1 MRTMLLCY
9 YIEKSE
15 GTCMKQDNIIA
26 TQGLTNL
33 FAGQPDMD
41 STDKKVE
48 FIKTKLREFFNL
60 KNVNFLFG
68 AGTSNGAIDTMSELY
83 KHLKFSKDE
92 KNEEKEFKSIVA
104 KEGEN
109 LENILKVMYSARNYY
124 NGIHDDD
131 KKAEDD
137 ITHYKELYDRL
148 IKKIEG
154 HIFDSINVDFAT
166 KECPKILGYYT
177 TFYQKLAMRNKDLS
191 RIRVFTTNNDLFN
204 ETALD
209 SLNIHYI
216 NGFSGGLR
224 RFFNPALFNYT
235 WSKRMD
241 TSIDKYEPIEN
252 LVYLY
257 KIHGSI
263 NWRESTPLP
272 GNYFEIEEFPSSDLT
287 SDKACLIYPTPTK
300 QDKSLGAPYVD
311 LFREFQNKLL
321 EPHSVLFVIGY
332 GFNDRHVNDIIYRA
346 LATNSTINIVIFSSK
361 PKDEDREKKPIFF
374 VDDNRIFTFSGKVW
388 DVDDEE
394 NKVEGS
400 KHTINHFDYIVNELL
415 PNLDAFK
422 KEDNLV
428 QGFVNQ
434 LNKLTKDR
442 K

>member
-1 MRTMLLCY
+1 
-9 YIEKSE
+9 
-15 GTCMKQDNIIA
+15 MKQDNIIA

-83 KHLKFSKDE
+83 KHLEFSKDE

-131 KKAEDD
+131 KNAEDD

-191 RIRVFTTNNDLFN
+191 RIRVFTTN
-204 ETALD
+204 
-209 SLNIHYI
+209 

-394 NKVEGS
+394 KEVEGS

-428 QGFVNQ
+428 RFVNQ
-434 LNKLTKDR
+434 LTI
-442 K
+442 

>member
-1 MRTMLLCY
+1 
-9 YIEKSE
+9 
-15 GTCMKQDNIIA
+15 MKKDNIIA
-26 TQGLTNL
+26 TQGLTSL
-33 FAGQPDMD
+33 FAGQSDID
-41 STDKKVE
+41 STEKKVE
-48 FIKTKLREFFNL
+48 LIKTKLREFFNL
-60 KNVNFLFG
+60 KNVHFLFG
-68 AGTSNGAIDTMSELY
+68 AGTSSGAIDTMYELY
-83 KHLKFSKDE
+83 ENLTFSNKED
-92 KNEEKEFKSIVA
+92 EEKKEFGCIVA
-104 KEGEN
+104 KEGNN
-109 LENILKVMYSARNYY
+109 LESILKVMYSARNYY
-124 NGIHDDD
+124 NGIQE
-131 KKAEDD
+131 EDATGKD
-137 ITHYKELYDRL
+137 NINSYKELYDRL
-148 IKKIEG
+148 ITKVEK
-154 HIFDSINVDFAT
+154 HIFDSINIDFAAEESQ
-166 KECPKILGYYT
+166 KVLSYYT

-224 RFFNPALFNYT
+224 KFFNPALFNYT
-235 WSKRMD
+235 LSKRMD

-321 EPHSVLFVIGY
+321 EPHSVLFIIGY

-346 LATNSTINIVIFSSK
+346 LATNSTINVVIFSSK
-361 PKDEDREKKPIFF
+361 PKDNEREKKPIFF
-374 VDDNRIFTFSGKVW
+374 IDDNRIFTFSGKVW
-388 DVDDEE
+388 DVDDDEKE
-394 NKVEGS
+394 VADTRR
-400 KHTINHFDYIVNELL
+400 TINHFDYIVNELL

-434 LNKLTKDR
+434 LNILTT
-442 K
+442 

>member
-1 MRTMLLCY
+1 
-9 YIEKSE
+9 
-15 GTCMKQDNIIA
+15 MKKDNITA
-26 TQGLTNL
+26 TQGLTSL
-33 FAGQPDMD
+33 FVGQSDVD
-41 STDKKVE
+41 STEKKVE
-48 FIKTKLREFFNL
+48 LIKTKLREFFNL
-60 KNVNFLFG
+60 KNVNFLLG
-68 AGTSNGAIDTMSELY
+68 AGTSNGAIYTMSELY
-83 KHLKFSKDE
+83 NHLDFSEDE
-92 KNEEKEFKSIVA
+92 KNEEKEFNSIVA

-131 KKAEDD
+131 KNAEDD

-154 HIFDSINVDFAT
+154 HIFDCINVDFAT

-235 WSKRMD
+235 LSKRMD
-241 TSIDKYEPIEN
+241 TSYEPIEN

-272 GNYFEIEEFPSSDLT
+272 GNYFEIEEFPSGDLT

-321 EPHSVLFVIGY
+321 EPHSVLFIIGY

-346 LATNSTINIVIFSSK
+346 LATNSTINVVIFSSK
-361 PKDEDREKKPIFF
+361 PKDNEREKKPIFF
-374 VDDNRIFTFSGKVW
+374 IDDNRIFTFSGKVW
-388 DVDDEE
+388 DVDDDEKE
-394 NKVEGS
+394 VAS
-400 KHTINHFDYIVNELL
+400 TQRTINHFDYIVNELL

>member
-1 MRTMLLCY
+1 
-9 YIEKSE
+9 
-15 GTCMKQDNIIA
+15 MKKDNITA
-26 TQGLTNL
+26 TQGLTSL
-33 FAGQPDMD
+33 FVDQSDVD
-41 STDKKVE
+41 STEKKVE
-48 FIKTKLREFFNL
+48 LIKTKLREFFNL
-60 KNVNFLFG
+60 KNVNFLLG

-92 KNEEKEFKSIVA
+92 KNEEKEFNSIVA

-131 KKAEDD
+131 KNAEDD

-154 HIFDSINVDFAT
+154 HIFDCINVDFAT

-209 SLNIHYI
+209 SLN
-216 NGFSGGLR
+216 GFRGGLR

-235 WSKRMD
+235 LSKRMD

-272 GNYFEIEEFPSSDLT
+272 GNYFEIEEFPSGDLT

-321 EPHSVLFVIGY
+321 EPHSVLFIIGY

-346 LATNSTINIVIFSSK
+346 LATNSTINVVIFSSK
-361 PKDEDREKKPIFF
+361 PKDNEREKKPIFF
-374 VDDNRIFTFSGKVW
+374 IDDNRIFTFSGKVW
-388 DVDDEE
+388 DVDDDEKE
-394 NKVEGS
+394 VADTRR
-400 KHTINHFDYIVNELL
+400 TINHFDYIVNELL

>member
-1 MRTMLLCY
+1 
-9 YIEKSE
+9 
-15 GTCMKQDNIIA
+15 MKKVDDIIA

-33 FAGQPDMD
+33 FVGQSDID
-41 STDKKVE
+41 STEKRVE
-48 FIKTKLREFFNL
+48 LIKTKLREFFNL

-83 KHLKFSKDE
+83 KHLEFSKEE

-104 KEGEN
+104 KEGKN
-109 LENILKVMYSARNYY
+109 LEKILTVMYSARNYY

-131 KKAEDD
+131 KNAEDD

-272 GNYFEIEEFPSSDLT
+272 GNYFEIEEIPSSELT

-332 GFNDRHVNDIIYRA
+332 GFNDRHVNEIIYRA

-361 PKDEDREKKPIFF
+361 PEYEDREKKPIFF
-374 VDDNRIFTFSGKVW
+374 IDDNRIFTFSGKVW
-388 DVDDEE
+388 DVDDDEKE
-394 NKVEGS
+394 VADTRR
-400 KHTINHFDYIVNELL
+400 TINHFDYIVNELL

>member
-1 MRTMLLCY
+1 MLLCY

-15 GTCMKQDNIIA
+15 GACMKQDNIIA

-33 FAGQPDMD
+33 FAGQPDID

-48 FIKTKLREFFNL
+48 LIKTKLREFFNL

-83 KHLKFSKDE
+83 KHLEFSKEE

-124 NGIHDDD
+124 NGIQE
-131 KKAEDD
+131 EDAKD
-137 ITHYKELYDRL
+137 EAVINSFKELYDRL

-154 HIFDSINVDFAT
+154 HIFDSINVDFAK

-263 NWRESTPLP
+263 NWRESIPLP
-272 GNYFEIEEFPSSDLT
+272 GNYFEIEEFPSSDLI

-321 EPHSVLFVIGY
+321 EPHSVLFIIGY

-346 LATNSTINIVIFSSK
+346 LATNSTINVVIFSSK
-361 PKDEDREKKPIFF
+361 PKDKEREKKPIFF
-374 VDDNRIFTFSGKVW
+374 IDDNRIFTFSGKVW
-388 DVDDEE
+388 DVDDDEKE
-394 NKVEGS
+394 VAGTQR
-400 KHTINHFDYIVNELL
+400 TINHFDYIVNELL

>member
-1 MRTMLLCY
+1 MLLCY

-332 GFNDRHVNDIIYRA
+332 GF
-346 LATNSTINIVIFSSK
+346 TIV
-361 PKDEDREKKPIFF
+361 R
-374 VDDNRIFTFSGKVW
+374 
-388 DVDDEE
+388 
-394 NKVEGS
+394 
-400 KHTINHFDYIVNELL
+400 
-415 PNLDAFK
+415 
-422 KEDNLV
+422 
-428 QGFVNQ
+428 
-434 LNKLTKDR
+434 
-442 K
+442 

>member
-1 MRTMLLCY
+1 
-9 YIEKSE
+9 
-15 GTCMKQDNIIA
+15 MKKVDDIIA

-33 FAGQPDMD
+33 FVGQTDID
-41 STDKKVE
+41 STEKRVE
-48 FIKTKLREFFNL
+48 LIKTKLREFFNL

-68 AGTSNGAIDTMSELY
+68 AGTSNGAIDTMNELY
-83 KHLKFSKDE
+83 KHLEFSKEE

-104 KEGEN
+104 KEGKN
-109 LENILKVMYSARNYY
+109 LEKILTVMYSARNYF

-131 KKAEDD
+131 KNAEDD

-166 KECPKILGYYT
+166 NECPKILGYYT

-272 GNYFEIEEFPSSDLT
+272 GNYFEIEEIPSSDLT

-332 GFNDRHVNDIIYRA
+332 GFNDRHVNEIIYRA

-361 PKDEDREKKPIFF
+361 PEYEDREKKPIFF
-374 VDDNRIFTFSGKVW
+374 IDDNRIFTFSGKVW
-388 DVDDEE
+388 DVDDDEKE
-394 NKVEGS
+394 VADTRR
-400 KHTINHFDYIVNELL
+400 TINHFDYIVNELL

>member
-1 MRTMLLCY
+1 
-9 YIEKSE
+9 
-15 GTCMKQDNIIA
+15 MKKNDNIIA
-26 TQGLTNL
+26 TQGLANL
-33 FAGQPDMD
+33 FAEQLDIE
-41 STDKKVE
+41 STEKKVE
-48 FIKTKLREFFNL
+48 LIKTKLREFFNL

-68 AGTSNGAIDTMSELY
+68 AGTSSGAIDTMSELY
-83 KHLKFSKDE
+83 KNLKFSE
-92 KNEEKEFKSIVA
+92 EEEEEEKEFKSIVA
-104 KEGEN
+104 KEGKN

-124 NGIHDDD
+124 NGIQE
-131 KKAEDD
+131 EDAKD
-137 ITHYKELYDRL
+137 EDVINSFKELYDIL
-148 IKKIEG
+148 ITKVEK
-154 HIFDSINVDFAT
+154 HIFNSINVDFAT
-166 KECPKILGYYT
+166 KECPKVLGYYT

-216 NGFSGGLR
+216 NGFNGGLR

-263 NWRESTPLP
+263 NWRESIPLP
-272 GNYFEIEEFPSSDLT
+272 GNYFEIEEFPPSELN

-346 LATNSTINIVIFSSK
+346 LATNSTINVVIFSSK
-361 PKDEDREKKPIFF
+361 PKDEERKKKPIFF
-374 VDDNRIFTFSGKVW
+374 YR
-388 DVDDEE
+388 
-394 NKVEGS
+394 
-400 KHTINHFDYIVNELL
+400 
-415 PNLDAFK
+415 
-422 KEDNLV
+422 
-428 QGFVNQ
+428 
-434 LNKLTKDR
+434 
-442 K
+442 

>member
-1 MRTMLLCY
+1 
-9 YIEKSE
+9 
-15 GTCMKQDNIIA
+15 MKNGNIIA
-26 TQGLTNL
+26 TQG
-33 FAGQPDMD
+33 
-41 STDKKVE
+41 STDLFKDQPGVDSIENKIE
-48 FIKTKLREFFNL
+48 FVKTKLREFFNL
-60 KNVNFLFG
+60 KNVNFLLG
-68 AGTSNGAIDTMSELY
+68 AGASSGAIDTMTQLY
-83 KHLKFSKDE
+83 KNLEFSCEESVEKDE
-92 KNEEKEFKSIVA
+92 FERIVD

-109 LENILKVMYSARNYY
+109 LENILEVMYSARNYY
-124 NGIHDDD
+124 NGIPDEYEGV
-131 KKAEDD
+131 KS
-137 ITHYKELYDRL
+137 YKGLYDRL
-148 IKKIEG
+148 IKKVEK
-154 HIFDSINVDFAT
+154 HIFDRININFAA
-166 KECPKILGYYT
+166 ENSQRVLGYYT

-191 RIRVFTTNNDLFN
+191 RIRIFTTNNDLFN

-224 RFFNPALFNYT
+224 KFFNPALFNYT

-263 NWRESTPLP
+263 NWVESTPLP
-272 GNYFEIEEFPSSDLT
+272 GNYFEIEEIHSNELT

-321 EPHSVLFVIGY
+321 EPHSMLFIIGY

-346 LATNSTINIVIFSSK
+346 LATNSTINVVIFSSK
-361 PKDEDREKKPIFF
+361 PKDEEREKKPIFF
-374 VDDNRIFTFSGKVW
+374 IKDNRIFTFSGQVW

-394 NKVEGS
+394 KEVEGS

-422 KEDNLV
+422 KEDSLM
-428 QGFVNQ
+428 QGFVKR
-434 LNKLTKDR
+434 LNELTKD
-442 K
+442 KK

>member
-1 MRTMLLCY
+1 
-9 YIEKSE
+9 
-15 GTCMKQDNIIA
+15 MKNGNIIA
-26 TQGLTNL
+26 TQG
-33 FAGQPDMD
+33 
-41 STDKKVE
+41 STDLFKDQPGVDSIENKIE
-48 FIKTKLREFFNL
+48 FVKTKLREFFNL
-60 KNVNFLFG
+60 KNVNFLLG
-68 AGTSNGAIDTMSELY
+68 AGASSGAIDTMTQLY
-83 KHLKFSKDE
+83 KNLEFSCEESVEKDE
-92 KNEEKEFKSIVA
+92 FERIVD

-124 NGIHDDD
+124 NGIPDEYEGV
-131 KKAEDD
+131 KS
-137 ITHYKELYDRL
+137 YKGLYDRL
-148 IKKIEG
+148 IKKVEK
-154 HIFDSINVDFAT
+154 HIFDRININFAA
-166 KECPKILGYYT
+166 ENSQRVLGYYT

-191 RIRVFTTNNDLFN
+191 RIRIFTTNNDLFN
-204 ETALD
+204 ETALV

-224 RFFNPALFNYT
+224 KFFNPALFNYT

-263 NWRESTPLP
+263 NWVESTPLP
-272 GNYFEIEEFPSSDLT
+272 GNYFEIEEIHSNELT

-321 EPHSVLFVIGY
+321 EPHSVLFIIGY

-346 LATNSTINIVIFSSK
+346 LATNSTINVVIFSSK
-361 PKDEDREKKPIFF
+361 PKDEEREKKPIFF
-374 VDDNRIFTFSGKVW
+374 IKDNRIFTFSGQVW

-394 NKVEGS
+394 KEVEGS

-422 KEDNLV
+422 KEDSLM
-428 QGFVNQ
+428 QGFVKR
-434 LNKLTKDR
+434 LNELTKD
-442 K
+442 KK

>member
-1 MRTMLLCY
+1 
-9 YIEKSE
+9 
-15 GTCMKQDNIIA
+15 MKQDNIIA

-33 FAGQPDMD
+33 FAGQPDID

-48 FIKTKLREFFNL
+48 LIKTKLREFFNL

-83 KHLKFSKDE
+83 KHLEFSKEE

-166 KECPKILGYYT
+166 KECSKILGYYT

-272 GNYFEIEEFPSSDLT
+272 GNYFEIEEFPSSDLI

-346 LATNSTINIVIFSSK
+346 LATNSTINIVIFSNK

-394 NKVEGS
+394 NEVDGS
-400 KHTINHFDYIVNELL
+400 KYTINHFDYIVNELL

-428 QGFVNQ
+428 RFVNQ
-434 LNKLTKDR
+434 LNNLTKG
-442 K
+442 KK